1 MSQITKNYRNCWGI
15 SGKREN
21 TPGHI
26 YKRGQI
32 CYDEAN
38 LEGIHENKKGEIEMK
53 VKNVTD
59 VEKFFK
65 VIDECKGRV
74 ELVTDEG
81 DRLNLKS
88 KLTQY
93 VALASVFKDATI
105 GEMELIAHEPE
116 DVQKLVMFMYDG
128 EA

>member
-1 MSQITKNYRNCWGI
+1 
-15 SGKREN
+15 
-21 TPGHI
+21 
-26 YKRGQI
+26 
-32 CYDEAN
+32 
-38 LEGIHENKKGEIEMK
+38 MK
-53 VKNVTD
+53 VKNVKD
-59 VEKFFK
+59 VDKLFK
-65 VIDECKGRV
+65 VIDSCKGKV
-74 ELVTDEG
+74 ELVTNEG

-93 VALASVFKDATI
+93 VALANVFADRTI

>member
-1 MSQITKNYRNCWGI
+1 
-15 SGKREN
+15 
-21 TPGHI
+21 
-26 YKRGQI
+26 
-32 CYDEAN
+32 
-38 LEGIHENKKGEIEMK
+38 MK
-53 VKNVTD
+53 VKNVKD
-59 VEKFFK
+59 VEKLFK

-74 ELVTDEG
+74 ELVTNEG

-93 VALASVFKDATI
+93 VALANVFADKTI

-128 EA
+128 EE

>member
-1 MSQITKNYRNCWGI
+1 
-15 SGKREN
+15 
-21 TPGHI
+21 
-26 YKRGQI
+26 
-32 CYDEAN
+32 
-38 LEGIHENKKGEIEMK
+38 MK
-53 VKNVTD
+53 VKNVKD

-65 VIDECKGRV
+65 VIDDCKGKV

-93 VALASVFKDATI
+93 VALSSVFADPTI

-116 DVQKLVMFMYDG
+116 DVQRLVMFMYDG
-128 EA
+128 EV

>member
-1 MSQITKNYRNCWGI
+1 
-15 SGKREN
+15 
-21 TPGHI
+21 
-26 YKRGQI
+26 
-32 CYDEAN
+32 
-38 LEGIHENKKGEIEMK
+38 MK
-53 VKNVTD
+53 VKNVKD
-59 VEKFFK
+59 VEKLFK
-65 VIDECKGRV
+65 VIDECKGRI
-74 ELVTDEG
+74 ELVTNEG

-93 VALASVFKDATI
+93 VALANVFADKTI

>member
-1 MSQITKNYRNCWGI
+1 M
-15 SGKREN
+15 
-21 TPGHI
+21 
-26 YKRGQI
+26 
-32 CYDEAN
+32 
-38 LEGIHENKKGEIEMK
+38 
-53 VKNVTD
+53 
-59 VEKFFK
+59 
-65 VIDECKGRV
+65 

-93 VALASVFKDATI
+93 VALSGVFKDNTI

>member
-1 MSQITKNYRNCWGI
+1 
-15 SGKREN
+15 
-21 TPGHI
+21 
-26 YKRGQI
+26 
-32 CYDEAN
+32 
-38 LEGIHENKKGEIEMK
+38 MK
-53 VKNVTD
+53 IKNVKD

-65 VIDECKGRV
+65 VIDECKGKV

-93 VALASVFKDATI
+93 VALSSVFADATI

-116 DVQKLVMFMYDG
+116 DVQRLVMFMYDG
-128 EA
+128 EV

>member
-1 MSQITKNYRNCWGI
+1 
-15 SGKREN
+15 
-21 TPGHI
+21 
-26 YKRGQI
+26 
-32 CYDEAN
+32 
-38 LEGIHENKKGEIEMK
+38 MK
-53 VKNVTD
+53 VKNVKD
-59 VEKFFK
+59 VEKLFK
-65 VIDECKGRV
+65 VIDECRGRV
-74 ELVTDEG
+74 ELVTAEG

-93 VALASVFKDATI
+93 VALANVFADKTI

>member
-1 MSQITKNYRNCWGI
+1 
-15 SGKREN
+15 
-21 TPGHI
+21 
-26 YKRGQI
+26 
-32 CYDEAN
+32 
-38 LEGIHENKKGEIEMK
+38 MK
-53 VKNVTD
+53 VKNVKD
-59 VEKFFK
+59 VEKLFK

-74 ELVTDEG
+74 ELVTNEG

-93 VALASVFKDATI
+93 VALSNVFADKTI

>member
-1 MSQITKNYRNCWGI
+1 
-15 SGKREN
+15 
-21 TPGHI
+21 
-26 YKRGQI
+26 
-32 CYDEAN
+32 
-38 LEGIHENKKGEIEMK
+38 MK
-53 VKNVTD
+53 VKNVED
-59 VEKFFK
+59 VEKLFK

-74 ELVTDEG
+74 ELVTNEG

-93 VALASVFKDATI
+93 VALANVFADKTI

-128 EA
+128 EV

>member
-1 MSQITKNYRNCWGI
+1 
-15 SGKREN
+15 
-21 TPGHI
+21 
-26 YKRGQI
+26 
-32 CYDEAN
+32 
-38 LEGIHENKKGEIEMK
+38 MK
-53 VKNVTD
+53 VKNITD

-65 VIDECKGRV
+65 VIDECKGKV

-93 VALASVFKDATI
+93 VALSGVFKDNTI

-116 DVQKLVMFMYDG
+116 DVHVRRRSLRKASSIWERIG
-128 EA
+128 S